1 MIWAFINIKA
11 LKYLDDCKKFTKKI
25 SKIYI
30 DKLEKPVKSR
40 AFRMIKQYDVKLEE
54 NGRT

>member
-40 AFRMIKQYDVKLEE
+40 AFRMIKQYDVKLE
-54 NGRT
+54 